1 MRLVVLLALIISG
14 TILGSVI
21 FGGVMLASGASLG
34 DLIKNGGMPD
44 GDPML
49 IRLLLMINHATMFL
63 LPAVAWTMIYHKK
76 QWLTYLQAHF
86 NSRWL
91 YIIAGIAFLI
101 VAYPLVAKSS
111 EWNQAVNLPTWMNE
125 MENQTA
131 DLLKKILTMNTVG
144 ALIVNLIVIAIIPG
158 IGEELIFRGIIQ
170 KELQSYVKN
179 PYVAIVFAAIIFSA
193 LHLQF
198 AGFLPRFMLGMILGL
213 IYYWTGNIW
222 INIAVH
228 AFNNGLQVMLTYLD
242 PTMADQDLESSVP
255 VKWYVLIASL
265 ILTLLLGYWFEKQ
278 YALNHQK
285 PSSTA
290 NPVTDSFAAIQA
302 PNLPSSDE

>member
-21 FGGVMLASGASLG
+21 FAGVMLASGASLG
-34 DLIKNGGMPD
+34 DLMKNGGMPD

-49 IRLLLMINHATMFL
+49 IRFLLMINHATMFL
-63 LPAVAWTMIYHKK
+63 LPAVIWTMIYYKK

-86 NSRWL
+86 NTRWL
-91 YIIAGIAFLI
+91 YVIAGIAFLM

-111 EWNQAVNLPTWMNE
+111 EWNQAFNLPSWMND

-131 DLLKKILTMNTVG
+131 DLLKKILTMNTIG
-144 ALIVNLIVIAIIPG
+144 ALVVNLIVIAIIPG

-170 KELQSYVKN
+170 KELQSYLKN
-179 PYVAIVFAAIIFSA
+179 PYLAIVCAATIFSA

-213 IYYWTGNIW
+213 IYYWTGNLW
-222 INIAVH
+222 ISIAVH
-228 AFNNGLQVMLTYLD
+228 TFNNGLQVMLTYMD
-242 PTMADQDLESSVP
+242 PTMADQDLESAVP
-255 VKWYVLIASL
+255 VKWYALAGSL
-265 ILTLLLGYWFEKQ
+265 ILTFLIGYWFVEQFKSNQ
-278 YALNHQK
+278 LKAIS
-285 PSSTA
+285 PA
-290 NPVTDSFAAIQA
+290 PAVTDHLSE
-302 PNLPSSDE
+302 LPVSNSPLSDE